1 MNRLWVRLSLAFGL
15 VTLAAVVAAAVL
27 ANMQVSTDFRQY
39 VFHNQM
45 LQSTLPPALADYYA
59 SHGSWAGVEELLST
73 MRGPGMGMGQ
83 GQGQGNGN
91 SQGQGR
97 GMMMGQGGGLLLA
110 DAAGQVVYNASGD
123 NLGSRLP
130 QQALADALPV
140 TLQGQTIGYLTSATP
155 GNQVALT
162 AEAEAF
168 LSQVNRSL
176 LQAGLIAGI
185 LGVLL
190 GVLIARGLA
199 APLGRLADAAR
210 RIARG
215 HLDERVPV
223 TGATEIAD
231 LAGAFNEMSAHL
243 EEAEQ
248 LRRNMVADI
257 AHELR
262 TPLSV
267 VQGNLRAIL
276 DDVYP
281 LEKEEIASI
290 YDETLVLNRLISDLR
305 ELAQAEAG
313 QLSLNLQPTQL
324 TTLVEGMA
332 DRFRELAREKNIA
345 LTTTLPSQLPSL
357 SADEDRLKQ
366 VLHNF
371 LSNALRHTPPG
382 GSIEIKAEALPGQ
395 VRVSVRDSG
404 SGIAPEDLPRVFD
417 RFYRADKSRAR
428 DQGGSGL
435 GLAISRQL
443 IRAHSG
449 EVGADSTPN
458 HGSEFWFTLPQA
470 ASISDK

>member
-59 SHGSWAGVEELLST
+59 ANGSWAGVEELLAT
-73 MRGPGMGMGQ
+73 VRGPGMGMGMGQ

-91 SQGQGR
+91 GNGQGQGQGR
-97 GMMMGQGGGLLLA
+97 GMMGQGGGLILA
-110 DAAGQVVYNASGD
+110 DAAGQVVYSASGD
-123 NLGSRLP
+123 QLGNRLP
-130 QQALADALPV
+130 QQALAEAVPV
-140 TLQGQTIGYLTSATP
+140 TLQGQTIGYLTSAAP

-168 LSQVNRSL
+168 LSQINRSL

-190 GVLIARGLA
+190 GVLIARGVA

-223 TGATEIAD
+223 TGATEIAE

-243 EEAEQ
+243 EQAEQ

-281 LEKEEIASI
+281 LDKAEIASI

-324 TTLVEGMA
+324 TPLIEGMA
-332 DRFRELAREKNIA
+332 ERFRELAREKEIT
-345 LTTTLPSQLPSL
+345 LTTAVPPQLPSL

-382 GSIEIKAEALPGQ
+382 GSIDIKTDAQPEQ
-395 VRVSVRDSG
+395 IRVSVRDSG

-417 RFYRADKSRAR
+417 RFYRADKARAR

-443 IRAHSG
+443 IRAHGG
-449 EVGADSTPN
+449 EVGANSAPN
-458 HGSEFWFTLPQA
+458 QGSEFWFTLPV
-470 ASISDK
+470 K

>member
-15 VTLAAVVAAAVL
+15 VTLVAVLVAAAL
-27 ANMQVSTDFRQY
+27 ANAQVSTDFRQY

-45 LQSTLPPALADYYA
+45 MQSTLPPTLADYYDTN
-59 SHGSWAGVEELLST
+59 GSWAGVEELLT
-73 MRGPGMGMGQ
+73 TLRGPGMGLGQ
-83 GQGQGNGN
+83 GQGTGQG
-91 SQGQGR
+91 QGQGR
-97 GMMMGQGGGLLLA
+97 GMMMGQGAGLLLT
-110 DAAGQVVYNASGD
+110 DAAGQVVYSAGSD
-123 NLGSRLP
+123 PPGSRLP
-130 QQALADALPV
+130 QQVLSQAVPV
-140 TLQGQTIGYLTSATP
+140 TLQGQIIGYLASSAP
-155 GNQVALT
+155 GSQVALT

-168 LSQVNRSL
+168 LSQINRSL

-185 LGVLL
+185 LGLLL

-223 TGATEIAD
+223 TGAAEIAD
-231 LAGAFNEMSAHL
+231 LAGAFNEMSTHL
-243 EEAEQ
+243 EQAER

-313 QLSLNLQPTQL
+313 QLSLNVQPTHL
-324 TTLVEGMA
+324 GALIGGMA
-332 DRFRELAREKNIA
+332 DRFRDLARDKDIA
-345 LTTTLPSQLPSL
+345 LTTSLPPQLPAL
-357 SADEDRLKQ
+357 PADEDRLKQ

-371 LSNALRHTPPG
+371 LSNALRHTPTG
-382 GSIEIKAEALPGQ
+382 GRIQIAAEALPEE

-404 SGIAPEDLPRVFD
+404 SGIAPADLPHVFD
-417 RFYRADKSRAR
+417 RFYRADKARAR

-443 IRAHSG
+443 IRAHGG
-449 EVGADSTPN
+449 EVGAQSAPGQ
-458 HGSEFWFTLPQA
+458 GSEFWFTLPL
-470 ASISDK
+470 K